1 MEEEIKDQITKNK
14 EIQMKRFITLI
25 LICAISF
32 STAACS
38 SVSGEKTPIHLYR
51 FLTEAHT
58 DTVRFSGLD
67 LAEFLKGV
75 EKDIVDGSDP
85 YTVTKEALE
94 QYFYENFSEQSTVEY
109 SDSFSLICKVYTD
122 EVVEFAYDDAVK
134 TQGDAVLAM
143 EFELIPEFGD
153 DFTSYTDI
161 KIGFKGAL
169 DGSLNEIHIFGNEV
183 KDRSKT
189 QVLPT
194 NEELL
199 ELGNEYLSKS
209 Y

>member
-1 MEEEIKDQITKNK
+1 M
-14 EIQMKRFITLI
+14 
-25 LICAISF
+25 
-32 STAACS
+32 
-38 SVSGEKTPIHLYR
+38 
-51 FLTEAHT
+51 
-58 DTVRFSGLD
+58 
-67 LAEFLKGV
+67 
-75 EKDIVDGSDP
+75 
-85 YTVTKEALE
+85 
-94 QYFYENFSEQSTVEY
+94 EY
-109 SDSFSLICKVYTD
+109 SDSFSMICKVYTD

-143 EFELIPEFGD
+143 EFELTPEFGD